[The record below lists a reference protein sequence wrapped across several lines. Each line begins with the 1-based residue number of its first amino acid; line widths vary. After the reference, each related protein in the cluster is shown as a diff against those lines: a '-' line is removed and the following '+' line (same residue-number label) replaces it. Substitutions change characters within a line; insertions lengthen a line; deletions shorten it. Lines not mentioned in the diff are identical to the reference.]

1 MKKLIILLMFVGPVQ
16 AGEFDHVLN
25 FKDALQILAGGVT
38 AIAIHELGHEAVAQY
53 RGDELDW
60 SVGGTFEASCV
71 TPENPD
77 CNMRPIALGGFGAQ
91 IISNQVILSYKDKL
105 TENGQWKNS
114 YWPAIMFWNTVHHG
128 FYIFRNEDSENGAGD
143 FAFFDRDEQRQIEAA
158 LVFNALATWYRWP
171 VTTDGK
177 RIVFRVKF

>member
-1 MKKLIILLMFVGPVQ
+1 MKKLIFLLMFVGPVQ
-16 AGEFDHVLN
+16 AGEFDDELN

-38 AIAIHELGHEAVAQY
+38 AIAIHELGHEAVARY

-60 SVGGTFEASCV
+60 SVGGTFEATCV

-91 IISNQVILSYKDKL
+91 IISNHVILSYKDKL

-128 FYIFRNEDSENGAGD
+128 FYIFRNEDSEYGSGD
-143 FAFFDRDEQRQIEAA
+143 FKFFTRDEQRYIEAA
-158 LVFNALATWYRWP
+158 LVLNAVATWYRWP
-171 VTTDGK
+171 ITTDGK
-177 RIVFRVKF
+177 RIIFRKKW